1 MPVLESTPAS
11 VIGPRTRFFRFMAA
25 LLLLLIFVG
34 FARTFYLR
42 SYFQADSLASHLH
55 LHGAVLTLWFVLLF
69 TQTLLVGRGQIQ
81 RHRQLGIAGIVVA
94 AAAVLTGLQANTGL
108 LHALRADGDFGP
120 SSPEVI
126 IILGNYLTL
135 VAFALLVGA
144 AVLSRR
150 HPQTHKRLMLLAGVA
165 IIGPALGRIPRF
177 SFLHAGPT
185 APRDY
190 AIGGMLILIAALI
203 AFDLR
208 SLRRIHP
215 ASYIGGLGILFALAA
230 AVALAFAGPGFAML
244 RAL

>member
-1 MPVLESTPAS
+1 V
-11 VIGPRTRFFRFMAA
+11 AA

-42 SYFQADSLASHLH
+42 SYFQSESLATHLH

-81 RHRQLGIAGIVVA
+81 RHRQLGVAGVVVA
-94 AAAVLTGLQANTGL
+94 AAAVVTGLQTNTGL
-108 LHALRADGDFGP
+108 LHAMRSEGDFGP
-120 SSPEVI
+120 NSLEVI

-144 AVLSRR
+144 AVLLRR
-150 HPQTHKRLMLLAGVA
+150 HAQSHKRLMLLAGIA

-190 AIGGMLILIAALI
+190 AIGGLLLLITALF

-215 ASYIGGLGILFALAA
+215 ASYIGGLGILIALAV
-230 AVALAFAGPGFAML
+230 AVALALAGPGFAIL
-244 RAL
+244 QAL